1 MNRQKIEK
9 IVEDLN
15 NYYKSVRNY
24 HEFQT
29 ALVMWWR
36 YGDTMGL
43 TDEQLER
50 VDRAIDSNET
60 ILDEYLREQL
70 DEIVDEV

>member
-1 MNRQKIEK
+1 MNRKKIEK

-15 NYYKSVRNY
+15 NYHKSVGNY

-29 ALVMWWR
+29 ALIMWWR